1 MLLIVFVIVGNY
13 FFFFHSTKSDLHYP
27 AILQQGDAPR
37 PYLVCA

>member
-13 FFFFHSTKSDLHYP
+13 FFFHSTKSDLHYP
-27 AILQQGDAPR
+27 AILQQGDAPK